1 MKSNFGK
8 NKKDEETNKETESST
23 EKKDFT
29 KEEFEDFIIKAG
41 AAGSYMVFRS
51 KNKSDELGMDEL

>member
-8 NKKDEETNKETESST
+8 NKKKDKEVKEIELSS
-23 EKKDFT
+23 EQNDLT

-51 KNKSDELGMDEL
+51 KKKSDELGMDEL